1 MRNWRMLLLL
11 AAVLVLVLAGC
22 DAAASGLQSGVYNAN
37 RSLAQSAEITINM
50 PVENGHIDAI
60 TTNGINVL
68 EARIEYLGAI
78 DFSVSG
84 DAQRVVTL
92 SEDTQGRVIPEG
104 TAPRWDLR
112 VTNAIPVD
120 LKLTH
125 GGTLTGTLA
134 RLNLASLELTQTSG
148 MTNLVLPG
156 TAFDVPALTL
166 NAGNM
171 TLVAGRG
178 AAFAAAV
185 TVNGGELVFNVQENA
200 PVQVNV
206 LSSAAGA
213 AVNLPESYGT
223 GIEADGVTTFQS
235 VAFSADAPA
244 IVLNLTVNGG
254 TVTVQYP
261 EPPAEEAPA
270 EATTEAE
277 ADPAAEAT
285 ADPAAEPDA
294 EATAEPET
302 ETSE

>member
-1 MRNWRMLLLL
+1 MLLPL

-22 DAAASGLQSGVYNAN
+22 DTAATGLQSGVYTAN
-37 RSLAQSAEITINM
+37 RSLAQSAEVTINM

-84 DAQRVVTL
+84 DTERVVTL

-112 VTNAIPVD
+112 VTNGIPVD

-148 MTNLVLPG
+148 TTNLVLPG
-156 TAFDVPALTL
+156 TAFNVPLLAL
-166 NAGNM
+166 NAGSM
-171 TLVAGRG
+171 ILVPGRG
-178 AAFAAAV
+178 AAFEAAV
-185 TVNGGELVFNVQENA
+185 TVNGGELVFNVQENT
-200 PVQVNV
+200 PVQINV

-213 AVNLPESYGT
+213 AVNVPESYGT

-235 VAFSADAPA
+235 VAFSTDVPA
-244 IVLNLTVNGG
+244 IILNLTVNGG

-270 EATTEAE
+270 EAT
-277 ADPAAEAT
+277 ADPAAEVT
-285 ADPAAEPDA
+285 AEPDA

-302 ETSE
+302 DESE